1 MKISFQF
8 DSIIVNIL
16 KTGFRSILFNSA
28 CIVFFGLIYFFIA
41 SQTTNNMAPG
51 QYFILSTKAQF
62 LLPTP
67 SDNLNMIEKDV
78 ILFQKVFGLIG
89 FTIIAIKFF
98 VKLFK

>member
-1 MKISFQF
+1 MKISFHF

-28 CIVFFGLIYFFIA
+28 CIVFFGLIYFFV
-41 SQTTNNMAPG
+41 STNNMAPG

-67 SDNLNMIEKDV
+67 SDNYNLIEKDV

>member
-1 MKISFQF
+1 
-8 DSIIVNIL
+8 
-16 KTGFRSILFNSA
+16 
-28 CIVFFGLIYFFIA
+28 
-41 SQTTNNMAPG
+41 MAPG

-98 VKLFK
+98 AKLFK

>member
-1 MKISFQF
+1 MKISFHF

-28 CIVFFGLIYFFIA
+28 CIVFFGLIYFLV
-41 SQTTNNMAPG
+41 STNNMAPG

-67 SDNLNMIEKDV
+67 SDNYNMIEKDV

>member
-1 MKISFQF
+1 MKISFHF

-28 CIVFFGLIYFFIA
+28 CIVFFGLIYFFV
-41 SQTTNNMAPG
+41 STDNMKPG

-78 ILFQKVFGLIG
+78 ILFQKVFGIIG
-89 FTIIAIKFF
+89 FIIIAIKFF
-98 VKLFK
+98 KHLL

>member
-1 MKISFQF
+1 MKISFHF

-28 CIVFFGLIYFFIA
+28 CIVFFGLIYFFV
-41 SQTTNNMAPG
+41 STNNMKPG

-89 FTIIAIKFF
+89 FTIIAIKFL
-98 VKLFK
+98 KHLL

>member
-1 MKISFQF
+1 MKISFHF

-28 CIVFFGLIYFFIA
+28 CIVFFGLIYFFV
-41 SQTTNNMAPG
+41 STDNMKPG

-67 SDNLNMIEKDV
+67 SDNLNMIEKDI
-78 ILFQKVFGLIG
+78 ILFQKVFGIIG
-89 FTIIAIKFF
+89 FIIIAIKFF
-98 VKLFK
+98 KHLL

>member
-1 MKISFQF
+1 MKISLHF

-28 CIVFFGLIYFFIA
+28 CIVFFGLIYFFV
-41 SQTTNNMAPG
+41 STNNMKPG

-67 SDNLNMIEKDV
+67 SNNYNMIEKDV

-98 VKLFK
+98 AKLFK

>member
-1 MKISFQF
+1 MKISFHLN
-8 DSIIVNIL
+8 SIFVNIL
-16 KTGFRSILFNSA
+16 KTGFSSIVFNSA
-28 CIVFFGLIYFFIA
+28 CIVFFGLIYFFV
-41 SQTTNNMAPG
+41 STEKNPLG

-67 SDNLNMIEKDV
+67 SDNYNLIEKDV

>member
-1 MKISFQF
+1 MKISFHF

-28 CIVFFGLIYFFIA
+28 CIVFFGLIYFFV
-41 SQTTNNMAPG
+41 STDNMKPG

-98 VKLFK
+98 KHLL

>member
-1 MKISFQF
+1 MKISFHF

-28 CIVFFGLIYFFIA
+28 CIVFFGLIYFFV
-41 SQTTNNMAPG
+41 STNNMKPG

-67 SDNLNMIEKDV
+67 SNNYNMIEKDV

-98 VKLFK
+98 AKLFK

>member
-1 MKISFQF
+1 MKISFHF

-28 CIVFFGLIYFFIA
+28 CIVFFGLIYFFV
-41 SQTTNNMAPG
+41 STNNMKPG

-98 VKLFK
+98 KHLL